1 MSSLRQRFFFSYS
14 LFLRKGRK
22 EQVEGTF
29 DTRRLTG
36 IFKYKVDKSSFDLR
50 RSRKA
55 HLAEVITKIAK
66 MTTNVPKVFAFHEF
80 TGVAEAVADHV
91 VHAQDSALNR
101 ELKEKKPSN
110 TSLSASGLSGDGK
123 NMARVSSTKS
133 LNASSTNCSRD
144 RSGSVSNKKLKKEK
158 EARFKIALS
167 GGSLIQVLH
176 EGLLKR
182 EDVQW
187 GKWDIY
193 FADERLV
200 PFDSPES
207 NYGLAKRKIFDLVD
221 TARYGEPRIYHID
234 ETLIGD
240 PQECADK
247 YEKLLIKGFAGR
259 DSVKLPMFDLCLLGC
274 APDGHIAS
282 LFPNFQEN
290 LREKLAWVV
299 SVENAPSG
307 PSNRISLT
315 IPVICHSHRIAFVVE
330 GATKAPVVKTIME
343 RPEKGLPSSIVNE
356 GAAGRVSWFVDD
368 DALTDVL
375 ITKKKYKFRCQSKNE
390 E

>member
-1 MSSLRQRFFFSYS
+1 MKGLRA
-14 LFLRKGRK
+14 L
-22 EQVEGTF
+22 
-29 DTRRLTG
+29 
-36 IFKYKVDKSSFDLR
+36 
-50 RSRKA
+50 
-55 HLAEVITKIAK
+55 LAN

-80 TGVAEAVADHV
+80 AGVAEAVADHV
-91 VHAQDSALNR
+91 IHAQDSALNK
-101 ELKEKKPSN
+101 ELKEKKSSN
-110 TSLSASGLSGDGK
+110 TSLSTFGLNTDAKSSG
-123 NMARVSSTKS
+123 RVSSSKS
-133 LNASSTNCSRD
+133 LNMSVNNSSRD
-144 RSGSVSNKKLKKEK
+144 SSLSAAKKLKKEK
-158 EARFKIALS
+158 ERRFKIALS
-167 GGSLIQVLH
+167 GGSLIQVLN

-182 EDVQW
+182 TDVQW
-187 GKWDIY
+187 GKWDVY

-207 NYGLAKRKIFDLVD
+207 NYGLAKRKIFDQID
-221 TARYGEPRIYHID
+221 INKYGKPRVYHIN
-234 ETLIGD
+234 ESLIDD
-240 PQECADK
+240 PQECADN
-247 YEKLLIKGFAGR
+247 YEKILIKGFAGR
-259 DSVKLPMFDLCLLGC
+259 DSVKLPMFDLFLLGC

-315 IPVICHSHRIAFVVE
+315 IPVICHSHRVTFVVE
-330 GATKAPVVKTIME
+330 GATKAPVIKTIME

-368 DALTDVL
+368 DALTDVFV
-375 ITKKKYKFRCQSKNE
+375 TKKKYKFYYEPKTE